1 MLSMDNFINYITK
14 PVNKEEIDIWFRI
27 NNIIPEKM
35 ELYYDFSYSLFDLI
49 RKTFLGDNDDSET
62 KVSMSEE
69 DIKNHFDWCWKK
81 TIDNFKKEGL
91 TFSEEGDHYVYFNTF
106 FMDIYYSQQD
116 KKIKNSIGDFF
127 NDIFNIERNFTKS
140 DLDIMLSIYKSL
152 DDNLSV

>member
-1 MLSMDNFINYITK
+1 MNITK

>member
-1 MLSMDNFINYITK
+1 MDNFINYITK

>member
-1 MLSMDNFINYITK
+1 MDNFINYITK

-49 RKTFLGDNDDSET
+49 RKTFLGENDDSET
-62 KVSMSEE
+62 KVNMSEE

-81 TIDNFKKEGL
+81 TIENFKKEGL
-91 TFSEEGDHYVYFNTF
+91 TFSEQGDHYVYFSTF

-127 NDIFNIERNFTKS
+127 NDIFNIERDFTKS